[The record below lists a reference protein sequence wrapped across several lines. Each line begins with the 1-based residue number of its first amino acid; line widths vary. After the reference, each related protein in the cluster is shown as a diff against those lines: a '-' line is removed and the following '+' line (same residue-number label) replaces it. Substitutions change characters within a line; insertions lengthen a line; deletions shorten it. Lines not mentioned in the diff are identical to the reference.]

1 VLPCVGPPFEPGALE
16 PSLSGATAGPCGVE
30 DGAARGLPTSGLW
43 PRSAAAPTVPLPGSA
58 GFELVTTL
66 AERLP
71 PGIAGP
77 LNT

>member
-1 VLPCVGPPFEPGALE
+1 MA
-16 PSLSGATAGPCGVE
+16 
-30 DGAARGLPTSGLW
+30 PTSGLW
-43 PRSAAAPTVPLPGSA
+43 PLSAAAPTVPLPGSA
-58 GFELVTTL
+58 GLELVTTL